1 MKKFLK
7 ITAIVVVILLGTII
21 ALPFIFKGKIVEL
34 VKKEANKQLTATVNF
49 DNDVKLSLFKNFPQF
64 TIELK
69 NFSIADSTDADTLVS
84 VQRFAA
90 TLNIMSVISGDKIE
104 IGSILL
110 DNPHIYAKVRKDGKA
125 NWDIMKPATDTT
137 TTAETPADT
146 SSSFKLGLKKLE
158 IINGRIVYDD
168 QQGGIYSALEG
179 LNHTLSGDFTSD
191 LFTLQTQTDVQAV
204 TVGMDGV
211 NYLNKVK
218 ATLKADLE
226 ADMKQFKFTFKENEL
241 QLNELFAGFDGFVAM
256 PGDDI
261 EMDLK
266 FAAKKTDFKNIL
278 SLIPAVFTQDFAN
291 VKTSG
296 KLGLD
301 GSLKGIYNEKSLPA
315 FNINLM
321 IDNGMFQYPG
331 MPADM
336 RSIFV
341 NLNVTNPDGVI
352 DNTVI
357 DLKKFD
363 FVLANE
369 PFSAKLF
376 AKNPTT
382 DPYVDMS
389 VKGKVDL
396 AQVGKLAPLEKGT
409 TISGIIAADMSAKGR
424 VSTLEKGNYEDFN
437 AAGSIG
443 ATNVVYDTDSLP
455 KTTIT
460 NAQLNFNSKTV
471 ELPVF
476 AATLG
481 NSDVNMKG
489 SLSNFFGYFMGNG
502 TLKGNLDLK
511 SNLFDANQYLTG
523 ETNGTETAPAPTDTV
538 PLTVVEIPKNIDFTF
553 SMAINRFLYDNLEL
567 NNMGGVAKVAEGIL
581 VLNDVRTDIFGG
593 NVKMNGSYST
603 VNPIK
608 PETKLNFTVTNID
621 AGQAFKYMNTVQK
634 LAPVAQ
640 YINGNISANFDLNT
654 LLGGDMMPVLSSL
667 TSSGKLEIPKA
678 GLDGYPPMV
687 KLSNTLKVDKLKTV
701 DLNKILLMFKI
712 ADGRISIEP
721 FKTTVSGINM
731 LVSGSSGLDQSLD
744 YDIKLD
750 IPRSMFGS
758 GANSALNSMLAE
770 VGKQGVEL
778 KPSEVINVNALIGG
792 FTTNPIIKTSLKD
805 IAKNTLD
812 DVKDAVKQ
820 KLNEEKDKAIDKA
833 DAELQKR
840 IDAAKAAGDKLIAD
854 AQKKADALKAEAR
867 TQADA
872 IVAEANKQADE
883 KVKLAGSNPI
893 AKAAAQKVA
902 DKLKADARTKADKA
916 VAEADTKAD
925 GIVNEAR
932 KQADQLVKDAEAGK
946 SSTLGR

>member
-7 ITAIVVVILLGTII
+7 ITAILIVVLLGVVI

-34 VKKEANKQLTATVNF
+34 VKKEANKQLTATVDF
-49 DNDVKLSLFKNFPQF
+49 DNDISLSLFKNFPQF

-69 NFSIADSTDADTLVS
+69 KFSIADSTDSDTLVS
-84 VQRFAA
+84 VQHFSA
-90 TLNIMSVISGDKIE
+90 TLDVMSVISGDKIQ
-104 IGSILL
+104 INSIVL
-110 DNPHIYAKVRKDGKA
+110 DNPRIYAKVRKDGKA
-125 NWDIMKPATDTT
+125 NWDIMKPSSDTAT
-137 TTAETPADT
+137 AAPADT
-146 SSSFKLGLKKLE
+146 ASSFKLGLKKFE

-179 LNHTLSGDFTSD
+179 LNHTLSGDFTQD
-191 LFTLQTQTDVQAV
+191 LFTLQTKTDAQAV
-204 TVGMDGV
+204 TVGMDGM

-218 ATLKADLE
+218 ANLKADLE
-226 ADMKQFKFTFKENEL
+226 MDMKQMKFTFKENEL

-256 PGDDI
+256 PAEDI
-261 EMDLK
+261 QMDLK
-266 FAAKKTDFKNIL
+266 FAARKTDFKNIL
-278 SLIPAVFTQDFAN
+278 SLIPAVYTKDFAN

-315 FNINLM
+315 FIINLV

-369 PFSAKLF
+369 PFSAKLL

-382 DPYVDMS
+382 DPYVDMN
-389 VKGKVDL
+389 VKGRVDL
-396 AQVGKLAPLEKGT
+396 AQISKLAPLEKGT
-409 TISGIIAADMSAKGR
+409 TLSGLIAADMSAKGR
-424 VSTLEKGNYEDFN
+424 VSTLESGNYENFN
-437 AAGSIG
+437 ASGSMT

-460 NAQLNFNSKTV
+460 NAQLNFNPKTV
-471 ELPVF
+471 EMPVF
-476 AATLG
+476 AAVLG
-481 NSDVNMKG
+481 NSDVSMKG
-489 SLSNFFGYFMGNG
+489 SLSNFFGYFLGNG
-502 TLKGNLDLK
+502 TLKGELDMQ

-523 ETNGTETAPAPTDTV
+523 ETNGTETPAPADTM
-538 PLTVVEIPKNIDFTF
+538 PLTVIEVPKNIDFTLNL
-553 SMAINRFLYDNLEL
+553 AVNRFLYDNLEL
-567 NNMGGVAKVAEGIL
+567 KNMGGMAKVADGAV
-581 VLNDVRTDIFGG
+581 VLNNVRTDIFGG
-593 NVKMNGSYST
+593 NVKMNGSYNT
-603 VNPIK
+603 ANPLK
-608 PETKLNFTVTNID
+608 PETKLNFAVTSID
-621 AGQAFKYMNTVQK
+621 AGEAFKYMNTVKQ
-634 LAPVAQ
+634 LAPIAQ
-640 YINGNISANFDLNT
+640 YINGKISANFDLNT
-654 LLGGDMMPVLSSL
+654 LLGGDMMPMLSSL

-678 GLDGYPPMV
+678 ALAGYPPMM
-687 KLSNTLKVDKLKTV
+687 KLSNALKVDKLQSL

-712 ADGRISIEP
+712 EDGRIKLEP
-721 FKTTVSGINM
+721 FKFAAAGVNM

-744 YDIKLD
+744 YDLKLD
-750 IPRSMFGS
+750 IPRSLFGS
-758 GANSALNSMLAE
+758 GVNTALDNMLAE
-770 VGKQGVEL
+770 VGKKGIAL

-792 FTTNPIIKTSLKD
+792 FTTNPTIKTSLKE

-812 DVKDAVKQ
+812 DVKDAAKQ

-833 DAELQKR
+833 NAELQKR
-840 IDAAKAAGDKLIAD
+840 IDAAKAQGDKLIAE
-854 AQKKADALKAEAR
+854 AQKKADALKAETR
-867 TQADA
+867 KQADA
-872 IVAEANKQADE
+872 ILAEANKQADD
-883 KVKLAGSNPI
+883 KVKLAGNNPI

-902 DKLKADARTKADKA
+902 DKLKAEARNKADKA
-916 VAEADTKAD
+916 IAEGDAKAD
-925 GIVNEAR
+925 GLVNEAR

-946 SSTLGR
+946 NSTLGR